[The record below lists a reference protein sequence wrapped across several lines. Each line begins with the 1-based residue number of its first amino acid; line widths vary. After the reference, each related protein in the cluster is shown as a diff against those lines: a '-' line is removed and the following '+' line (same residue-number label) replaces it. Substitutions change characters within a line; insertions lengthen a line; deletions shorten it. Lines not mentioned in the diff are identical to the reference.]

1 MRYSDN
7 IEIFLEFLRQA
18 KREYQIAITEEREKD
33 AASQDL
39 DHCLELNN
47 NSYHDMAK
55 IAKTITQVRR
65 ERRQAKDRQQV
76 LKPVTDWMY
85 QNARVIKIWRNYWE
99 QSGERK
105 KLWKEGRIPRKQ
117 ISSKKFSGRESR
129 ERGNQF

>member
-85 QNARVIKIWRNYWE
+85 QNARVIKNLEELLGAVRRAE
-99 QSGERK
+99 KALQ
-105 KLWKEGRIPRKQ
+105 GRTYTQKTDILKQ
-117 ISSKKFSGRESR
+117 VFTGKGK
-129 ERGNQF
+129 

>member
-85 QNARVIKIWRNYWE
+85 QNARVIKNLEELLGAGRRAE
-99 QSGERK
+99 K
-105 KLWKEGRIPRKQ
+105 ALEGRTYTQKTDILKEV
-117 ISSKKFSGRESR
+117 FRE
-129 ERGNQF
+129 GKP

>member
-85 QNARVIKIWRNYWE
+85 QNARVIKNLEELLGAVRRA
-99 QSGERK
+99 GK
-105 KLWKEGRIPRKQ
+105 ALEGRTYTQKTDILKEV
-117 ISSKKFSGRESR
+117 FRE
-129 ERGNQF
+129 GKP

>member
-18 KREYQIAITEEREKD
+18 KREYQISITEEREKD
-33 AASQDL
+33 AASQGL
-39 DHCLELNN
+39 DHRLELGD

-55 IAKTITQVRR
+55 IAKVRLQVRR

-85 QNARVIKIWRNYWE
+85 QNARVIKNLEELLGAVRRAEKALQGRTYTQKTDI
-99 QSGERK
+99 
-105 KLWKEGRIPRKQ
+105 LKEV
-117 ISSKKFSGRESR
+117 FRE
-129 ERGNQF
+129 GKP